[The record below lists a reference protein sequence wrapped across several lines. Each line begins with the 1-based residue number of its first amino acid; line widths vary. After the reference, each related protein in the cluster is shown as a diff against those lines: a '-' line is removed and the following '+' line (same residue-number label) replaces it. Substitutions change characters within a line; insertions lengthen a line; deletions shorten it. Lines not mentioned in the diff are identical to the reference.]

1 MTEKIETLE
10 SLEAYKRELEQKIEA
25 LEAEKAE
32 HLQYNNFRADT
43 FSYEQ
48 YEAKQRRIAAE
59 YEASQ
64 KGKKYPPA
72 QMTFEELV
80 YYLIKEGES
89 PARWCILGHELVA
102 GYDGYVVR
110 HGKDKQGFD
119 IYYMERGQ
127 NKFLGHCK
135 NEHAACVA
143 MLKLFAKDGNQ
154 RLKQY
159 IR

>member
-1 MTEKIETLE
+1 MTEKIETLAD
-10 SLEAYKRELEQKIEA
+10 LLAYKERLERKLEQLQADKE
-25 LEAEKAE
+25 E
-32 HLQYNNFRADT
+32 HEQYKNFKADT

-89 PARWCILGHELVA
+89 PVDWCILGHELVA

-110 HGKDKQGFD
+110 YGKDKQGFD